1 LIKGDELV
9 GILSGIVLVVL
20 VIDTVA
26 LCGLILIQ
34 RGKGGGLA
42 GAFGGGGVEQAFGTR
57 ATTLAQKATAV
68 LAGIYLVLSIVLGLS
83 LGMGHTSAPAAMPRP
98 EAPPSSAPEKAPVP
112 SVPSTPKD
120 AK

>member
-1 LIKGDELV
+1 M
-9 GILSGIVLVVL
+9 GIYRGIVLVLL

-57 ATTLAQKATAV
+57 ATTLAQKATGWLGA
-68 LAGIYLVLSIVLGLS
+68 IYLALSIVLGLS
-83 LGMGHTSAPAAMPRP
+83 LGMGRGSAAAPAENPEMPANTMPQKAALPAAPAAPA
-98 EAPPSSAPEKAPVP
+98 APSNPGN
-112 SVPSTPKD
+112 

>member
-1 LIKGDELV
+1 V
-9 GILSGIVLVVL
+9 GIFGGIMLVLL
-20 VIDTVA
+20 VIDAVA

-57 ATTLAQKATAV
+57 ATTLAQKATGV
-68 LAGIYLVLSIVLGLS
+68 LAGIYLLLSILLGLQ
-83 LGMGHTSAPAAMPRP
+83 LGMGHTTPRP
-98 EAPPSSAPEKAPVP
+98 ETPVNTMPEKAPAP
-112 SVPSTPKD
+112 SVPSNPTG

>member
-1 LIKGDELV
+1 M
-9 GILSGIVLVVL
+9 GIYRGIVLVLL

-57 ATTLAQKATAV
+57 ATTLAQKATGV
-68 LAGIYLVLSIVLGLS
+68 LGGIYLLLSIVLGLS
-83 LGMGHTSAPAAMPRP
+83 LGMGHLSAAAPAESPEMPVN
-98 EAPPSSAPEKAPVP
+98 SMPEKAPLPAAPAAP
-112 SVPSTPKD
+112 SNPGN

>member
-1 LIKGDELV
+1 V
-9 GILSGIVLVVL
+9 GIFSGIVLVLL
-20 VIDTVA
+20 VIVTVA

-68 LAGIYLVLSIVLGLS
+68 LGAIYLLLAVILGLS
-83 LGMGHTSAPAAMPRP
+83 LGTGRAGGPAEPPP
-98 EAPPSSAPEKAPVP
+98 EAPASTAPEKAPAPPVP
-112 SVPSTPKD
+112 AVPAIPKD

>member
-1 LIKGDELV
+1 MHVFTGVIAFLLV
-9 GILSGIVLVVL
+9 MV
-20 VIDTVA
+20 TVA
-26 LCGLILIQ
+26 LIGLILVQ

-57 ATTLAQKATAV
+57 ATTLAQKATGV
-68 LAGIYLVLSIVLGLS
+68 LAGIYLLLSILLGLS
-83 LGMGHTSAPAAMPRP
+83 LGMGHTSAAAAWPRP
-98 EAPPSSAPEKAPVP
+98 EAPVNAAPEKAPVP